1 MIEIAIEMYASDQ
14 RLDHVTRSGPHHPSE
29 STCQHRLKV
38 RIVNDPRGDVWP
50 EADPIAVQTYH
61 QIGDGVTEML

>member
-1 MIEIAIEMYASDQ
+1 
-14 RLDHVTRSGPHHPSE
+14 
-29 STCQHRLKV
+29 V